1 MNPKHFIQINCFC
14 GKMAA
19 LRLSNVLDN
28 RQYIIYLGIILVPVR
43 LTYNEHNN
51 ARFLINIK
59 EQQNYE

>member
-1 MNPKHFIQINCFC
+1 
-14 GKMAA
+14 MAA